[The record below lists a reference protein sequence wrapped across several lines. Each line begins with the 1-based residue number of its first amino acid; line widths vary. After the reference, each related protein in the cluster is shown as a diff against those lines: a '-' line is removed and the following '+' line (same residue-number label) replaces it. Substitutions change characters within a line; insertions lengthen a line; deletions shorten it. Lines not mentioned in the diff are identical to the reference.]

1 MHLATAE
8 KLIFVGSAAKIGY
21 KDMKGAQEKE
31 HELLCQDVNEASFG
45 DALMQYWLMLFWLS
59 RCPVRLELRSLWC
72 RRQLCDV
79 SLQQGLDHSSLLPC

>member
-21 KDMKGAQEKE
+21 KAMKGAQEKE

-45 DALMQYWLMLFWLS
+45 DALVDAVL
-59 RCPVRLELRSLWC
+59 VE
-72 RRQLCDV
+72 
-79 SLQQGLDHSSLLPC
+79 